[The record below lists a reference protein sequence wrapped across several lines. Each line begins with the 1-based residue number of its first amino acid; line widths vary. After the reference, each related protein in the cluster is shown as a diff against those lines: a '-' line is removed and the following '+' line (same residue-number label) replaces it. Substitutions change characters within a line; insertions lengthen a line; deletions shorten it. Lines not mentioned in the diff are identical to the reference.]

1 VLPMIMEKSLQ
12 AQFMIPMAVSLGFG
26 TLFSSTISLILVPSM
41 YRISVDIGDMLGRLF
56 STGATTAPE
65 QPELQPALAMAGV
78 AGGSEMAPDVV
89 AAAPAAGDGRTE
101 WHVGLDEAYER
112 GYKAAL
118 EGQPRQAEFELEVL
132 AASWEAGWD
141 DGAEEARRS

>member
-1 VLPMIMEKSLQ
+1 
-12 AQFMIPMAVSLGFG
+12 MIPMAVSLGFG

-41 YRISVDIGDMLGRLF
+41 YRISVDIGDLLGRLF
-56 STGATTAPE
+56 SLGARAPE
-65 QPELQPALAMAGV
+65 QAELQPALAVTGT
-78 AGGSEMAPDVV
+78 GGSEVAPDVAV
-89 AAAPAAGDGRTE
+89 AATAGDGRTE
-101 WHVGLDEAYER
+101 WHVGLDEAYEL